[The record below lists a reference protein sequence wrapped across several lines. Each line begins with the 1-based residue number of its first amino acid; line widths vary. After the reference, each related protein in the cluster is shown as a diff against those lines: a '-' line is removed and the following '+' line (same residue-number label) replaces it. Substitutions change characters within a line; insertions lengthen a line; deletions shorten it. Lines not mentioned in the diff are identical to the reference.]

1 MPLHN
6 LKRQAWKFVEKR
18 VVYYCASE
26 MTNNPSLT
34 LTIASLTTS
43 GWFLATYLLQ
53 LTCYNAADTHFNR
66 PERGTAVLLWKLH
79 VSWQSGRSKT
89 LWLSALNAHAL
100 HGKANPY
107 PRHNRPDLPSQ
118 VSLRP
123 QVEIRQTDELSSF
136 RREEANRSPRSPHL
150 ALSAGRCICRLV

>member
-53 LTCYNAADTHFNR
+53 LTCYNAADTHFDR

-79 VSWQSGRSKT
+79 VSWQSGRSRT
-89 LWLSALNAHAL
+89 LWLSASNAHAL
-100 HGKANPY
+100 HGKANSMFKTQPA
-107 PRHNRPDLPSQ
+107 RFAIAG
-118 VSLRP
+118 VA
-123 QVEIRQTDELSSF
+123 SSSGGDKAD
-136 RREEANRSPRSPHL
+136 R
-150 ALSAGRCICRLV
+150 